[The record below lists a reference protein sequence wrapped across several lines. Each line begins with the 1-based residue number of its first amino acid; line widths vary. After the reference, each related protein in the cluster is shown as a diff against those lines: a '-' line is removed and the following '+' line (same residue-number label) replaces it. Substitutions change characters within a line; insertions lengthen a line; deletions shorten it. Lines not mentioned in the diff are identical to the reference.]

1 MAQESSAQREKSMK
15 RHYLGAFILVSG
27 LTCLPAAA
35 AQRQVQSPP
44 AAVQQPAGDS
54 SPDAGYSPQG
64 VPPSSQLAVPAL
76 LTLPAGTLIT
86 VRTTQEISSDRNK
99 PGDAFSTVLEQPVVT
114 QGWVVARRGQVAE
127 GQVAAAQPAG
137 RVRGVSQLGL
147 ELTQL
152 VLVDGQ
158 QVPVRT
164 QLVQSSAGTSKGRDA
179 AGIGT
184 ATGIGAVIGG
194 AAGGGE
200 GAAIGAAAGAAAGVA
215 GVLATRGVPT
225 EIDAET
231 VLTFRLVAP
240 ATFSTEQSQQ
250 AFLPV
255 IPDDYSNQ
263 GALRN
268 PPRTYR
274 AEGYRAP
281 QRYYYYSP
289 YYNYYYPP
297 PIVGFYGYYGHG
309 GYYWPRPYA
318 RPWGYGGHGY
328 YRHR

>member
-1 MAQESSAQREKSMK
+1 MK
-15 RHYLGAFILVSG
+15 RNYLGAFILVSG
-27 LTCLPAAA
+27 LTCLPVVA

-44 AAVQQPAGDS
+44 PAMQQPPDDS
-54 SPDAGYSPQG
+54 SPDTGYPPQG
-64 VPPSSQLAVPAL
+64 TPPPFQPVLPAS

-86 VRTTQEISSDRNK
+86 VRTTQEISSDHNR
-99 PGDAFSTVLEQPVVT
+99 PGDAFSTVLEQPIVA

-147 ELTQL
+147 ALTQL

-164 QLVQSSAGTSKGRDA
+164 QLVQSSAGTSKLRDA
-179 AGIGT
+179 EGIGA
-184 ATGIGAVIGG
+184 ATGIGATIGG
-194 AAGGGE
+194 VAGGGE
-200 GAAIGAAAGAAAGVA
+200 GAAIGAAVGAAAGVA
-215 GVLATRGVPT
+215 GVLATRGLPT
-225 EIDAET
+225 VIEPET
-231 VLTFRLVAP
+231 VLTFRLEAP
-240 ATFSTEQSQQ
+240 ATFSTAQGQQ

-255 IPDDYSNQ
+255 VPDDYSNQ

-274 AEGYRAP
+274 AEGYPPP

-289 YYNYYYPP
+289 YYYYYPP
-297 PIVGFYGYYGHG
+297 PFVGFYGFYGG
-309 GYYWPRPYA
+309 GYYWPRVYGGH
-318 RPWGYGGHGY
+318 WGYYGHGY
-328 YRHR
+328 YHHR